1 MVPQEHMLR
10 SLFHELVGDCY
21 SQGAGVDDAEIS
33 TYVADLLTDFTENER
48 IYSLRD
54 EIGRPLRDLDAMLL
68 AADPVNGTAASFDA
82 ERSARKQIGDYALFF
97 AGMYPEAIGVSSK
110 PISFERLVETGRDS
124 YSIVAAFN
132 LFEYAR
138 EARSLRAPLGEVR
151 DLHLRPQ
158 PGAQGTRPP
167 PGADPGQG
175 QAAAVP
181 HVRRPPLRAV
191 HSASRAG
198 MNARRNTPVTHL

>member
-54 EIGRPLRDLDAMLL
+54 EVGRPLRDLDAMLL

-82 ERSARKQIGDYALFF
+82 ERFARKQIGDYALFF
-97 AGMYPEAIGVSSK
+97 AGMYPEAIGVSTR

-138 EARSLRAPLGEVR
+138 EAPLFERLSEKVETCIFGLNLVRKELDRRRALTPGKGK
-151 DLHLRPQ
+151 PQ
-158 PGAQGTRPP
+158 QY
-167 PGADPGQG
+167 
-175 QAAAVP
+175 
-181 HVRRPPLRAV
+181 L
-191 HSASRAG
+191 
-198 MNARRNTPVTHL
+198 M

>member
-97 AGMYPEAIGVSSK
+97 AGMYPEAIGVSSR
-110 PISFERLVETGRDS
+110 PSASSGWWRPGATPTPSWPLSISSSTRVKRPS
-124 YSIVAAFN
+124 SSAS
-132 LFEYAR
+132 R
-138 EARSLRAPLGEVR
+138 RSLRPASSASTWCAR
-151 DLHLRPQ
+151 NW
-158 PGAQGTRPP
+158 T
-167 PGADPGQG
+167 
-175 QAAAVP
+175 AAAP
-181 HVRRPPLRAV
+181 SLPARAK
-191 HSASRAG
+191 SSSI
-198 MNARRNTPVTHL
+198 

>member
-68 AADPVNGTAASFDA
+68 AA

-97 AGMYPEAIGVSSK
+97 AGMYPEAIGVSSR

-138 EARSLRAPLGEVR
+138 EAPLFERLSTQFENCIFGLNLVRKELDRRRALT
-151 DLHLRPQ
+151 
-158 PGAQGTRPP
+158 PGKEQ
-167 PGADPGQG
+167 QF
-175 QAAAVP
+175 V
-181 HVRRPPLRAV
+181 
-191 HSASRAG
+191 
-198 MNARRNTPVTHL
+198 M

>member
-21 SQGAGVDDAEIS
+21 TQGAGIDDAEIS

-54 EIGRPLRDLDAMLL
+54 EIGRPLRDLDAMLI

-82 ERSARKQIGDYALFF
+82 ERLARKQIGDYALFF
-97 AGMYPEAIGVSSK
+97 AGMYPEAIGVSAK

-124 YSIVAAFN
+124 YHIVAAFN

-138 EARSLRAPLGEVR
+138 EAPLFDRLSHQFETCIYGLNLVRKELDRRRALT
-151 DLHLRPQ
+151 
-158 PGAQGTRPP
+158 PGKGKQ
-167 PGADPGQG
+167 Q
-175 QAAAVP
+175 QY
-181 HVRRPPLRAV
+181 L
-191 HSASRAG
+191 
-198 MNARRNTPVTHL
+198 M